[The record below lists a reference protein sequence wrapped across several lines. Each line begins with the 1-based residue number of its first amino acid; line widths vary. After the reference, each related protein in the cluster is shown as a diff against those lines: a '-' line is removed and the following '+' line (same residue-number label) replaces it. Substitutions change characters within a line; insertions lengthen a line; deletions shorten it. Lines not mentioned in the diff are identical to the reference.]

1 LQRNPQVV
9 QNVHIMSTDEK
20 FKELLENLVKV
31 GVGGKYKNHADYV
44 KLITQELEFEEQ
56 MIRGGVERYNKSIND
71 AKAKGQE
78 STTLYGIVFGQK
90 YIKALSGLIDNDV
103 KTCMSG
109 TAGVKQTS
117 LKLLCQCLSKR
128 HFNEGIFLDNSS
140 DIWRVVSYI
149 SIKNVIDGISRAV
162 TINELAM
169 NISNA
174 LMMEARITLFN
185 DKMPDKYEQVQ
196 RKLNSQSSKI
206 DKNKYRY
213 KRNVWVY
220 FMNKNKLDF
229 DDWKSADKLH
239 LGVKVIEYFEKLGL
253 VTHENRRTAKN
264 RTVCFIVATD
274 KLLEEIK
281 NFNIRNEALHPT
293 FLPMLMPPMDWTSP
307 FSGGYYGRKY
317 NQTNKPEDIANALQ
331 LRKKHK

>member
-1 LQRNPQVV
+1 
-9 QNVHIMSTDEK
+9 MSTNDNK

-31 GVGGKYKNHADYV
+31 GVGGKYKNREDYV

-56 MIRGGVERYNKSIND
+56 MIRGGIDRYNKSIND

-78 STTLYGIVFGQK
+78 STTLYGLVFTQK
-90 YIKALSGLIDNDV
+90 YIKALSEMIDTDV

-117 LKLLCQCLSKR
+117 LKLLCQCLSKDA
-128 HFNEGIFLDNSS
+128 FNEGILLDRTPEV
-140 DIWRVVSYI
+140 WKVVSLI
-149 SIKNVIDGISRAV
+149 SLKNIIDGISRAV
-162 TINELAM
+162 TVNELAM
-169 NISNA
+169 TLSNA
-174 LMMEARITLFN
+174 LMMEARITLFH
-185 DKMPDKYEQVQ
+185 DVMPEKYNQVAK
-196 RKLNSQSSKI
+196 KLNSEGAKL

-220 FMNKNKLDF
+220 YMNKNNLDF
-229 DDWKSADKLH
+229 DDWASPDKIH
-239 LGVKVIEYFEKLGL
+239 LGVKIIEYFEKLGL

-264 RTVCFIVATD
+264 RTVCFIVAKD

-281 NFNIRNEALHPT
+281 NFNIRNEALNPT

-317 NQTNKPEDIANALQ
+317 NQKNKAEDIANALQ
-331 LRKKHK
+331 LRKKYK

>member
-1 LQRNPQVV
+1 
-9 QNVHIMSTDEK
+9 MSTDDSK

-31 GVGGKYKNHADYV
+31 GVGGKYKNREDYV
-44 KLITQELEFEEQ
+44 KLITQELEFEER
-56 MIRGGVERYNKSIND
+56 MIRGGIERYNKAIND

-78 STTLYGIVFGQK
+78 STTIYGLVFNQR
-90 YIKALSGLIDNDV
+90 YIKALIELIDNDI

-128 HFNEGIFLDNSS
+128 HFNEGIFLDNSPE
-140 DIWRVVSYI
+140 IWRVVSYI
-149 SIKNVIDGISRAV
+149 SLKNVIDGISRAV

-185 DKMPDKYEQVQ
+185 DKMPDKYEQVK
-196 RKLNSQSSKI
+196 RRLNSDSTKL

-239 LGVKVIEYFEKLGL
+239 LGVKIIEYS
-253 VTHENRRTAKN
+253 
-264 RTVCFIVATD
+264 
-274 KLLEEIK
+274 EI
-281 NFNIRNEALHPT
+281 
-293 FLPMLMPPMDWTSP
+293 S
-307 FSGGYYGRKY
+307 
-317 NQTNKPEDIANALQ
+317 
-331 LRKKHK
+331 

>member
-1 LQRNPQVV
+1 MDKDN
-9 QNVHIMSTDEK
+9 K
-20 FKELLENLVKV
+20 FKELLEKLVKV
-31 GVGGKYKNHADYV
+31 GVGGKYSKREDYI
-44 KLITQELEFEEQ
+44 KLITQELEFEER
-56 MIRGGVERYNKSIND
+56 MIRGGIDSYNKAINN

-78 STTLYGIVFGQK
+78 STTLYGLIWTQK
-90 YIKALSGLIDNDV
+90 YIKAVSEMIDLDV
-103 KTCMSG
+103 RTCMSG

-117 LKLLCQCLSKR
+117 LKLLCQCLSNKA
-128 HFNEGIFLDNSS
+128 FNNGILLDNEPKV
-140 DIWRVVSYI
+140 WNVVSLMC
-149 SIKNVIDGISRAV
+149 IKNVIDGISRAV

-169 NISNA
+169 TISNA

-185 DKMPDKYEQVQ
+185 DVMPDKFEQVSK
-196 RKLNSQSSKI
+196 KLNSEGAKL

-220 FMNKNKLDF
+220 YMNKNKLDF
-229 DDWKSADKLH
+229 DDWTSADKIH
-239 LGVKVIEYFEKLGL
+239 LGVKIIEYFEKLGL

-264 RTVCFIVATD
+264 RTICFIVAKD
-274 KLLEEIK
+274 KLLEEIN

-307 FSGGYYGRKY
+307 FDGGYYGRKY
-317 NQTNKPEDIANALQ
+317 NQKNKAEDIANALQ